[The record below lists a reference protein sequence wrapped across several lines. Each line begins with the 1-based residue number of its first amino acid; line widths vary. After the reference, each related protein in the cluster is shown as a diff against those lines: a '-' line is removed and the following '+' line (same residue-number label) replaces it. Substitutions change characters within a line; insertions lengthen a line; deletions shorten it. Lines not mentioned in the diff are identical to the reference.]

1 MGSYDCKRCF
11 PIHLFHPTHSKYRH
25 WPCRKIQHLV
35 TMLVSLAWCEGLI
48 HVSEDFPSK
57 SASPSLCFPCLF
69 KQGGLS
75 FSNCWFDFCQTH
87 GLSKES
93 GLSIGVS
100 APAWGSGE
108 GLESSGFQT
117 PLKVRHGSGKPWRV
131 VVLKHTD
138 GMQDFQG
145 LNGIKNGLSWMII
158 TPMVLI
164 DPLKVYEIIGPRIST
179 FDFVPSRLH
188 NVFAYTWVG
197 YIYVATGTLW
207 EPSNAS
213 WNEKRSSVQQ
223 IF

>member
-1 MGSYDCKRCF
+1 MCQKTFLPRLL
-11 PIHLFHPTHSKYRH
+11 PHHSAA
-25 WPCRKIQHLV
+25 
-35 TMLVSLAWCEGLI
+35 LA
-48 HVSEDFPSK
+48 
-57 SASPSLCFPCLF
+57 
-69 KQGGLS
+69 
-75 FSNCWFDFCQTH
+75 FSNRVGFLFQIADLISVKLMDCP
-87 GLSKES
+87 ES

-100 APAWGSGE
+100 APAWGLGE
-108 GLESSGFQT
+108 GLESSVFQT

-145 LNGIKNGLSWMII
+145 LNVIKNSLSWMII

-164 DPLKVYEIIGPRIST
+164 DSLKVYEITGPRIST

-207 EPSNAS
+207 EPSNVS